1 MSVKH
6 AAQAFAG
13 EHVSVVGGHRNN
25 AARVFLLVD
34 LILDFLHVS
43 FAQTVFVLQHQ
54 LFDLLCFLAA
64 PPLDERVDVI

>member
-25 AARVFLLVD
+25 AARDFLLVD
-34 LILDFLHVS
+34 LILDFLLVS
-43 FAQTVFVLQHQ
+43 FAQAVFVLQH
-54 LFDLLCFLAA
+54 
-64 PPLDERVDVI
+64 